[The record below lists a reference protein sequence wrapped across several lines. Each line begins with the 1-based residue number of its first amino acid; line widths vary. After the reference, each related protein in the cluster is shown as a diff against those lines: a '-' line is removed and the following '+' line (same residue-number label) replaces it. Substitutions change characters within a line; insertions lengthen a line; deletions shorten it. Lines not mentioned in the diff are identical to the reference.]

1 MRVGVNARLL
11 ASPSLRG
18 WNRYTVNLLRELPSL
33 GVELVLYADR
43 ELHPTH
49 LARIPDGSY
58 RVRVG
63 SRGRYPYW
71 EQVWL
76 PQQAKCDEID
86 ILHSPINFGLPW
98 SCPVP
103 SVLTLHDAIGRAFH
117 KTSWLRALTLGDG
130 WTRLSH
136 WIARRVTDCIITPSE
151 HAKRDL
157 VHHFHIADSLITVVP
172 EAADPVFHRT
182 VGAEQRNRVRAQFEL
197 DRPFVFYVGGWEERK
212 NVAILLHAFAAIPH
226 CEACV
231 VLAGGQPHEQER
243 VTALVAELDIGR
255 SVRLLG
261 SVDDELLPALYAE
274 ASCFVYPSLY
284 EGFGLQLCEAMAVGC
299 PVLAANAT
307 SLPEVLGDGGD
318 LFDPHDPNDLAKLLE
333 RVLRDESYR
342 VALADQAVARSRKF
356 TWRATAERTLDV
368 YRNAEQER

>member
-33 GVELVLYADR
+33 GVELVLYADQ

-76 PQQAKCDEID
+76 PQQAKRDQIE

-197 DRPFVFYVGGWEERK
+197 DRPFV
-212 NVAILLHAFAAIPH
+212 
-226 CEACV
+226 CV
-231 VLAGGQPHEQER
+231 VIAGGQPHEQER